1 MNNNNQELKE
11 QFKGNAKI
19 SKAHQFKIKA
29 HEYDPTKYYTI
40 TISPE
45 PYKRS
50 IADVGNWEEWIEYK
64 DAFDKDIYYAVAG
77 FFNKEIV
84 SRAVKVELY
93 GEFSGMGRYHLHG
106 RIQVF
111 NAMFFVSAIIP
122 KLMTFGIIEIDTIAD
137 PQIWKDY
144 ITKTTSRMIEDG
156 YEHLAYFTNIHEDTE
171 EVQAIKQVLRDAPES
186 PKQQKVTTF
195 LCDTRPKAKAKE
207 KKEPKRIKINN

>member
-64 DAFDKDIYYAVAG
+64 DAFDKDIYFAVAG

-111 NAMFFVSAIIP
+111 NAMFFVSAIIA

-137 PQIWKDY
+137 PQIWKEY
-144 ITKTTSRMIEDG
+144 MTKTTSRMIEDG
-156 YEHLAYFTNIHEDTE
+156 YEHLAYFTNIHEESE
-171 EVQAIKQVLRDAPES
+171 ETQAIKQAIREAPES
-186 PKQQKVTTF
+186 PKIKGPTMF
-195 LCDTRPKAKAKE
+195 IEDTRQRHKNKGKPK
-207 KKEPKRIKINN
+207 KINN